1 MGKRHVFVTGAGSGI
16 GEATALRFSSEG
28 DSVTLSDISK
38 DGAEKV
44 ASKIRDTG
52 GEACVVTGDVSK
64 AADVMR
70 MMQEAREE
78 LGPVDVLVNNA
89 GIYPS
94 DPFLNL
100 TEETWDKVLN
110 INLRGVFLCSQKA
123 LPDMIERKQGWI
135 VNIASVDGKKPGP
148 NNAVYCASKAGVIS
162 LTRSLAVEMAPHDIR
177 VNAVAPGW
185 VGTPNILAN
194 DRWKEAAKNIPL
206 GRLAE
211 PTEIA
216 GAIFWLCSYDARY
229 ITGEVLNING
239 GILMD

>member
-1 MGKRHVFVTGAGSGI
+1 MEKRHVFVTGAGSGI
-16 GEATALRFSSEG
+16 GEAIALRFSSEG
-28 DSVTLSDISK
+28 DAVTLSDISK

-44 ASKIRDTG
+44 ASKIRDIG
-52 GEACVVTGDVSK
+52 GESCVVTGDVSR

-123 LPDMIERKQGWI
+123 LPDMIARRQGWI

-216 GAIFWLCSYDARY
+216 GSIFWLCSYDARY
-229 ITGEVLNING
+229 ITGEVLSING